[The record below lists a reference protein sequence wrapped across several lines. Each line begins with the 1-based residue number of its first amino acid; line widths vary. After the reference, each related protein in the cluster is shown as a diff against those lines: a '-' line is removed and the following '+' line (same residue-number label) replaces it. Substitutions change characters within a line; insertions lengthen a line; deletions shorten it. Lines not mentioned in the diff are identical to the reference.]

1 MNTLTSLIRIL
12 LITIGITT
20 SGANFASEVVLENK
34 INLSFSQGKSRLLEQ
49 CLRVVAEYYNVSLA
63 EAEIQAAK
71 TWGNPLF
78 VWNADMYSHEWNE
91 YFHMGNQTLVQV
103 EYALTVSGERVHTIR
118 QANLGAEIAKLA
130 FEDVVRG
137 LVMEYSESYT
147 NLFLLNEKNKVYQS
161 ILEKYSTLIA
171 SYEKRLDLGVISFND
186 LLRLKSELIRIK
198 TEAIQ
203 NENEIV
209 TVQTE
214 LNTLLNFPATTVIET
229 EEQTMPLL
237 DSLSAGKII
246 ALARTYRPDF
256 QLAQKNISYY
266 QQMLKVQKAQAMPS
280 INLGY
285 QPRDKGSNYV
295 RPYSGLVIEMS
306 LPLFDRNQAGIQ
318 TAQIEIEQSKT
329 ELQIF
334 EIGLD
339 NEAFSAYTLCLNN
352 KKNLEN
358 YSAEFINSMDVLSN
372 SLTENFERKNISLLE
387 FLDYQQTF
395 IDSKM
400 NYLEMKSMYLKS
412 INHLNFVVGKTITN

>member
-1 MNTLTSLIRIL
+1 MNTLTSLVRIL

-280 INLGY
+280 INFGY

>member
-246 ALARTYRPDF
+246 SLARTYRPDF

-400 NYLEMKSMYLKS
+400 NYLEMKSMFLKS

>member
-147 NLFLLNEKNKVYQS
+147 NLFLLNEKKKVYQS

-256 QLAQKNISYY
+256 QLSQKNISYY

-280 INLGY
+280 INFGY

-358 YSAEFINSMDVLSN
+358 YSDEFINSMDVLSN